1 MKIQQAS
8 ASLPPDDGFPAAPC
22 TLAQG
27 SADCKENSMGER
39 LEQVLRARKV
49 RKVYPL
55 ALELGVNE
63 SCISRWRRDGAIST
77 DNAVRL
83 CRILDVSLDWLLCGR
98 GQMDQHKGRSISDEE
113 YAMIEALRLLPG
125 EARYSILNLFAAI
138 DSHLDN
144 RS

>member
-8 ASLPPDDGFPAAPC
+8 ASLPSDGFPPAPC
-22 TLAQG
+22 TLERG
-27 SADCKENSMGER
+27 LADCKENSMGER

-77 DNAVRL
+77 DNAIRL

-113 YAMIEALRLLPG
+113 YAVIEALRLLPG
-125 EARYSILNLFAAI
+125 EARHSILNLFAAI
-138 DSHLDN
+138 DSRLDN
-144 RS
+144 GS